1 VRRKHFLGS
10 IYLLTHGL
18 SGHSLTTRRDIR
30 GRGTDRPEQEPQTH
44 NTTNIFHLG
53 TRIPDGGLGEDYG
66 EYGKVSDVSIVVDLA
81 QVLIGILDSNV
92 PARIFGA

>member
-1 VRRKHFLGS
+1 MATCVQNIFWVA
-10 IYLLTHGL
+10 YLLMVFL

-53 TRIPDGGLGEDYG
+53 TRIPDGGNG
-66 EYGKVSDVSIVVDLA
+66 EYYEECDKVSDPISCC
-81 QVLIGILDSNV
+81 
-92 PARIFGA
+92 